1 MPSSRAWPGIL
12 PGIAG
17 TLRKVGERL
26 EVWREKRQQ
35 HKALYTAERAKA
47 YVGICS
53 ICKETIYSDWDQGRY
68 FHCQAA
74 QVVQHLSCR
83 DRDWSSTH
91 GHVRCEDCGENRC
104 ESEIVDLKHLP
115 ICKACLEKEKRAVLT
130 SSGHRIEGF
139 RILQQLGCVTAT
151 HGEDRYSV
159 GDSAKVQAMLIRQA
173 FRLGADG
180 IVDLRFFPQGR
191 NKIIGRG
198 NAVKLEK
205 AGKEYGKIK
214 G

>member
-1 MPSSRAWPGIL
+1 MPSSRAWLGMLSETAGIL
-12 PGIAG
+12 
-17 TLRKVGERL
+17 RRVGAHL
-26 EVWREKRQQ
+26 EAWREERQQ
-35 HKALYTAERAKA
+35 KKALYRAERAKA
-47 YVGICS
+47 YVGTCS
-53 ICKETIYSDWDQGRY
+53 ICKEAVYSDWDAGRY
-68 FHCQAA
+68 FHCPAA

-83 DRDWSSTH
+83 ERDWSSTH
-91 GHVRCEDCGENRC
+91 RHVRCEDCGEDRC
-104 ESEIVDLKHLP
+104 ESEIVDRKDLP
-115 ICKACLEKEKRAVLT
+115 ICKACFEKEKAAVLT

-139 RILQQLGCVTAT
+139 RIAGQLGCVTAT
-151 HGEDRYSV
+151 HGEDRYSE
-159 GDSAKVQAMLIRQA
+159 GDSATVQAKLVRQA
-173 FRLGADG
+173 FKLGADA